1 MADERRGGKK
11 AKSVAHD
18 AMLTMHTSESIA
30 DLARQLVPDAHI
42 EFVQLEGAPDRA
54 ARLADLA
61 EERGLLDE
69 LVARVLSPARSPE
82 QP

>member
-11 AKSVAHD
+11 AKRVARD

-30 DLARQLVPDAHI
+30 DLAQKLVPDSYG
-42 EFVQLEGAPDRA
+42 EFVQLDGAPDRA
-54 ARLADLA
+54 ARLADVA

-69 LVARVLSPARSPE
+69 LVARVLSPPGSL
-82 QP
+82 